1 MQIGGE
7 SVGSVWVCNVP
18 PHRAQLFPWV
28 VPAVA
33 LLPYAGKS
41 FDPLGGELRFIC
53 PADGD
58 RWCCPARFNVVA
70 HFGFAV

>member
-28 VPAVA
+28 VPALA
-33 LLPYAGKS
+33 LLPYAGVKWDDLILIS
-41 FDPLGGELRFIC
+41 DLDVHPCQLF
-53 PADGD
+53 
-58 RWCCPARFNVVA
+58 V
-70 HFGFAV
+70 